1 MTYRWYINITQC
13 KGASKKETWWRSRKI
28 WWIHPYVDVYLV
40 GHSPRL
46 SLRKPRYHR
55 WLHLRYFR
63 DGVAFRVG
71 QAYVEWWFISKPT
84 LLHFIIQKT
93 ILSAYLSQVPCSYL
107 CWDMLSFLHYYG
119 QDSMSCRSAS
129 LRTLNPLHPRENDSP
144 KLIWSKY
151 TNK

>member
-107 CWDMLSFLHYYG
+107 CWDMLRSFIIMGRTPCPVALQVSEHSIHYIHE
-119 QDSMSCRSAS
+119 
-129 LRTLNPLHPRENDSP
+129 RTIVQN
-144 KLIWSKY
+144 
-151 TNK
+151 